1 MTLNDY
7 QTQARTTFTI
17 DDDLAKQVIYLT
29 LGLNGE
35 AGEVAEKVKKVLRDT
50 DGDFS
55 QLNLD
60 DIKKELGDV
69 LWYISTL
76 SNVLGLELEDIASTN
91 LDKLF
96 SRKDRGAIQGSGDNR

>member
-17 DDDLAKQVIYLT
+17 DDDLTKQVTYLA

-69 LWYISTL
+69 LWYTSTL